1 MASNKVRLKSKTGT
15 ILYPETKAS
24 IVKNESGQNL
34 GTVEAGAQVNKIET
48 IKVNG
53 TPLQIVSKAVEITI
67 PANAEYSIKKQAIA
81 ESGFSATYYLTK
93 NGTQTGEKI
102 NIPKD
107 MVVQSGSVKTC
118 ETADKP
124 VSGYKV
130 GDKYIDL
137 VLANVENSH
146 VYILVSDLVD
156 NYTAGTAITISGK
169 TIGVNLETLKQT
181 FALKADVD
189 KKATKS
195 TTLSG
200 YGITDAY
207 TKTEV
212 TAELNKKANKGTTLA
227 SYGIADA
234 YTKSEVN
241 ALIEDLDGITYEE
254 IVEE

>member
-1 MASNKVRLKSKTGT
+1 MADKNVQLQSTTGDN
-15 ILYPETKAS
+15 LYPATKAA

-67 PANAEYSIKKQAIA
+67 PANAEYSIKKQATA

-137 VLANVENSH
+137 VLANAENSH
-146 VYILVSDLVD
+146 VYILVSDLVED
-156 NYTAGTAITISGK
+156 YTAGNGITISNNSIAINTSVVATK
-169 TIGVNLETLKQT
+169 TDIAAKQNTLTTDQLAAANSGITKAKVT
-181 FALKADVD
+181 TYDGYSATIALKAD
-189 KKATKS
+189 KAT
-195 TTLSG
+195 TLKG

-207 TKTEV
+207 TKTEL
-212 TAELNKKANKGTTLA
+212 ENKLA
-227 SYGIADA
+227 GF
-234 YTKSEVN
+234 
-241 ALIEDLDGITYEE
+241 ITY
-254 IVEE
+254 VEVV